1 MQAEKLL
8 EIGNKIESK
17 ETETSQRQ
25 QACYQPPIYPERFD
39 NNFEGPLVT
48 MQFCPLA
55 SIGCICLDDLRL
67 KQVFCKENKLAVG
80 FSRQN
85 YF

>member
-8 EIGNKIESK
+8 EISNKIESK

-25 QACYQPPIYPERFD
+25 QACYLTPICSERFD

-48 MQFCPLA
+48 TQFRPLT
-55 SIGCICLDDLRL
+55 SIGCVCLDDLRL
-67 KQVFCKENKLAVG
+67 KQVFCKEK
-80 FSRQN
+80 
-85 YF
+85 